1 MILARLARQTDLVR
15 RTSSG
20 PFGPMHDRMSRGD
33 NIVRSHSGPAL
44 AGRRISSGD
53 ILYTDW
59 MAVTGDC
66 LLLRAQCIVDGGG
79 GTVEITPQTRGD
91 EGSTVTEVTATSS
104 ALALTSQGFASAA
117 YLATNSTTPGNGLQ
131 RQIRF
136 MVATSGT
143 WDAGSYMVIR
153 LLPPIMFD
161 SAQ

>member
-1 MILARLARQTDLVR
+1 MGGPPNLNPR
-15 RTSSG
+15 RG
-20 PFGPMHDRMSRGD
+20 
-33 NIVRSHSGPAL
+33 
-44 AGRRISSGD
+44 
-53 ILYTDW
+53 
-59 MAVTGDC
+59 
-66 LLLRAQCIVDGGG
+66 
-79 GTVEITPQTRGD
+79 GD
-91 EGSTVTEVTATSS
+91 EARPVTDVTATSS